1 MPFSI
6 PELLLVSILAL
17 FLFASLFGIFSK
29 KASLALGALASAFTA
44 GTSLLVILENVNVTF
59 VLWSIMSTSSAEIS
73 FSPFNG
79 YFLLISSLVW
89 LGTCVYSLKYDD
101 DYPNSL
107 SSLLLLTML
116 SMVVI
121 LLSGDAVLF
130 LIGWESMTLSSFFMI
145 LDGKGNRKGVLNAAF
160 IFLAFGEGSTV
171 FVMLSFAG
179 MFSSVQSL
187 DFLSTTT
194 NSIIASGPIA
204 SWVFLASLVGFG
216 LKMGIAPFH
225 MSEWLPIAH
234 SSAPSNASA
243 LLSATLTLMGVYGLI
258 DVVSHLGTYQLW
270 WGWVALTIGGIS
282 AMLGALFASASEHSK
297 GLPAYS
303 TIENNGLIIV
313 SIGAYILSSY
323 YHLALLADLALI
335 AALFH
340 AFAHSI
346 SKGSLFL
353 LMGWISKIKNSFDL
367 NKIGATISIG
377 RKATYVT
384 GLFTVLSLLAAP
396 PLAGFV
402 SEWMILEV
410 LFQSFRYGDVTSQ
423 IVGTLVGAFSALA
436 AGIIIVAMTKAYGY
450 GILWSEKNPLG
461 PLQNSGE
468 ENVTKRSSF
477 EISSS
482 LIYFGVLIVGIG
494 IAAPAIFLLGSNALA
509 STLGNNA
516 FQNLVSSAG
525 PVIYANHFGAPL
537 YFVILSGNPFGGFSP
552 TFTAFFM
559 VGLLVVP
566 FLISFMGSHWQIR
579 RAPGWFAGQSQPN
592 TSNEIYSSFGY
603 STPIRLML
611 RFLFRTKEN
620 VTQIGGVKKTQ
631 LMSPEEYF
639 VELEVLD
646 VFKRFYD
653 VLGRWTLSFSSIVG
667 RKFMPGHLSNYLI
680 YIIIALVFVM
690 LYVFVTVL

>member
-1 MPFSI
+1 LP
-6 PELLLVSILAL
+6 PLLELFVIATFVL
-17 FLFASLFGIFSK
+17 FVAASLSGIFSK
-29 KASLALGALASAFTA
+29 RASFTTGALAA
-44 GTSLLVILENVNVTF
+44 GVAASTSLLAILGKITLSFSLWKVTA
-59 VLWSIMSTSSAEIS
+59 TSSAEIS
-73 FSPFNG
+73 ISPFSG

-89 LGTCVYSLKYDD
+89 IGTCVYSLKYDD

-145 LDGKGNRKGVLNAAF
+145 LQGKGNRSGVLNAAYL
-160 IFLAFGEGSTV
+160 FLAFGEGSTV

-179 MFSSVQSL
+179 IFSSAKTL
-187 DFLSTTT
+187 DFLSS
-194 NSIIASGPIA
+194 NSIIATGSIA
-204 SWVFLASLVGFG
+204 SWVFLASLIGFG
-216 LKMGIAPFH
+216 LKMGVAPFH

-258 DVVSHLGTYQLW
+258 DVVTHLGSYQLW
-270 WGWVALTIGGIS
+270 WGWIALAIGGIS
-282 AMLGALFASASEHSK
+282 AMLGALFASASEHTK

-313 SIGAYILSSY
+313 AIGAYILSSY
-323 YHLALLADLALI
+323 YGLTLLADLALI

-340 AFAHSI
+340 AFSHSI

-353 LMGWISKIKNSFDL
+353 LMGWVSKIKNSFDL
-367 NKIGATISIG
+367 NKIGPIISIG
-377 RKATYVT
+377 KKASYIG
-384 GLFTVLSLLAAP
+384 GLFTVLSLAAAP

-410 LFQSFRYGDVTSQ
+410 LFQSFRYGDVASQ
-423 IVGTLVGAFSALA
+423 IIGTLVGAFSALA
-436 AGIIIVAMTKAYGY
+436 AGIIIVAMTKVYGY
-450 GILWSEKNPLG
+450 GILWSEKNPLASSVVSSSETG
-461 PLQNSGE
+461 QDT
-468 ENVTKRSSF
+468 TKKSSL

-482 LIYFGVLIVGIG
+482 LIYFAVLIVGIG
-494 IAAPAIFLLGSNALA
+494 IAAPAIFFLGSNALF
-509 STLGNNA
+509 SILGNNA
-516 FQNLVSSAG
+516 FQELVSAAG
-525 PVIYANHFGAPL
+525 PVISSNHLGVPL

-552 TFTAFFM
+552 TFTAIFM
-559 VGLLVVP
+559 IGLLSVP
-566 FLISFMGSHWQIR
+566 FLISLIGGHWRIKR
-579 RAPGWFAGQSQPN
+579 TPGWFGGQPQPS
-592 TSNEIYSSFGY
+592 TASEIYNSFGY

-620 VTQIGGVKKTQ
+620 VIQIGGVKRT
-631 LMSPEEYF
+631 LVMSPEEYF
-639 VELEVLD
+639 VDLEVLD

-653 VLGRWTLSFSSIVG
+653 ILGRWTLSFSSLVG
-667 RKFMPGHLSNYLI
+667 RKLMPGRLSNYLI
-680 YIIIALVFVM
+680 YIIVALIFVM
-690 LYVFVTVL
+690 LYVLVTVL